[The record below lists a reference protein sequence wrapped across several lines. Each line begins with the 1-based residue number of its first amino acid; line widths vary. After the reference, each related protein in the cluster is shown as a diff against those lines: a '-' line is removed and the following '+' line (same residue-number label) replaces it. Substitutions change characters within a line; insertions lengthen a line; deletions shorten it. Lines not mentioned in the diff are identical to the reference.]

1 MAKNRTIGRYARKMR
16 LVRLERYF
24 WRQRSTRMDRVLL
37 SLLDVGPGSAEELA
51 SKLKMDSDDVVSL
64 LEDLLLD
71 AIVYKAGNV
80 FFASDD
86 SCVRLH

>member
-16 LVRLERYF
+16 LGRLERYF